1 MITMSNE
8 RRGRFEREALPHLET
23 LRRVA
28 LRFAASEADAE
39 DLVQETLLKA
49 LGAWDRLRENSN
61 VRAWLLTILRNTYI
75 NLWRRPRRRAAHLQL
90 GAVEAL
96 HSYDRADRIPE
107 KSFFAGWVD
116 PHVREAIE
124 DLPDEYR
131 KTFLLQALEGHAYES
146 IAELLSVP
154 VGTVKSRVHRARRQ
168 LRSRLLDRMADRA
181 PANTARSAT
190 AAPHPSRSYD
200 G

>member
-1 MITMSNE
+1 MVKMSNQM
-8 RRGRFEREALPHLET
+8 RGQFERQVLPHLST
-23 LRRVA
+23 LQRAARRY
-28 LRFAASEADAE
+28 AAGEADAE

-49 LGAWDRLRENSN
+49 LGAWGRLREDSN
-61 VRAWLLTILRNTYI
+61 VRGWLLTILRNTYI

-90 GAVEAL
+90 GAVEAFYS
-96 HSYDRADRIPE
+96 HDSADRIPE

-131 KTFLLQALEGHAYES
+131 KTFLLQALEGHACES

-168 LRSRLLDRMADRA
+168 LRTRLLDRAMES
-181 PANTARSAT
+181 PASNAT
-190 AAPHPSRSYD
+190 R
-200 G
+200 GRGR